1 MKSIKKI
8 FMWMICIVIIMS
20 ANLVSGESKIDLDES
35 ISILILNSYDDT
47 NVWTNSIVD
56 GIHEVFNNY
65 DYKINWYHE
74 YMDTKKIYRA
84 DIIKELKD
92 YYLKKKS

>member
-1 MKSIKKI
+1 MKYLLGGRFMKGIKKI

-47 NVWTNSIVD
+47 NV
-56 GIHEVFNNY
+56 
-65 DYKINWYHE
+65 
-74 YMDTKKIYRA
+74 
-84 DIIKELKD
+84 
-92 YYLKKKS
+92 